1 MWVLDIVGF
10 SNDTNPY
17 VKGNEWFVLLGAVA
31 CGLS

>member
-1 MWVLDIVGF
+1 VLIVEANF
-10 SNDTNPY
+10 ENANEN